1 MCLADMRIAARM
13 RVPYADIRK
22 NTSKSLLRVKGRP
35 FQTVTRYPAEEQSGL
50 ANVGLFHVAY
60 CAM

>member
-1 MCLADMRIAARM
+1 MRIAARM